1 MSEDTEIDPDLLREE
16 VSQIKDAMGIQERYP
31 SRFRFWLVTGLAV
44 LLASSASQLIA
55 LRELS
60 GSLHAVAWWVP
71 LGVAGLYQWWSTD
84 NSDATVTEAKPRI
97 GVLWL
102 SVFALYFVFLV
113 TLTPVL
119 DGMNGAAG
127 EILLFSLIVGLV
139 GVGYLVVGE
148 ALRAYYI
155 RRRDRWAFYIGG
167 GWMLTLA
174 ALMPNV
180 DIFQTWGYATFGIAF
195 AIHAVVSYLALK

>member
-1 MSEDTEIDPDLLREE
+1 MSEEPEIDPELLREE

-44 LLASSASQLIA
+44 LLASSASQFIA

-71 LGVAGLYQWWSTD
+71 LGAAGLYQWWSTRG
-84 NSDATVTEAKPRI
+84 SDTTVTGTKPRI

-102 SVFALYFVFLV
+102 SVFALYFVFLL
-113 TLTPVL
+113 TLGPAL
-119 DGMNGAAG
+119 DGLDGGAG
-127 EILLFSLIVGLV
+127 QILLFSLIVGLV

-167 GWMLTLA
+167 GWMLGLA
-174 ALMPNV
+174 VLMPNV
-180 DIFQTWGYATFGIAF
+180 AVLETWGYATFGIVF
-195 AIHAVVSYLALK
+195 ATHAVVSYLILS